1 MTDPPHS
8 TMAASEAAAPS
19 RANSTART
27 ASSDPPA
34 TQVTKNFVTR
44 DFDLALRAFF
54 PTPTAP
60 AKFNPI
66 SAMRNLFRILLKDE
80 HSLVLRTSSNDDQ
93 IVLNSASL
101 PIGETAFKK
110 FFKVSTSR
118 VATQKQTHVCIG
130 CHVLSNRTLGNIKFK
145 SPEGNLLAWL
155 KKEKI
160 FLEADSLG
168 IDRPVTIGYFTKID
182 PSLTHLSNFRNHLL
196 NQLLMVEIE
205 ATTAVVLA
213 PHLKQ
218 EQLDAMSNGDEF
230 VPDVPDFEVY
240 RTRLSHGR
248 DDSRVSTEVL
258 GVKCAP
264 RNVKLLGEFFTRM
277 ATATNN
283 DHHDGVFLPKGAAY
297 LLGPQTYGQIM
308 RDNNF
313 FLTTVAT
320 VPVNLEYEA
329 WFAIID
335 PHQTSDTDP
344 VSLYDHLLKQPWF
357 LRIESVAKNKCLV
370 VTTKSN
376 LQAARDW
383 IDANLEP
390 MIRKSIPSDI
400 APPPSSLL
408 PRRLDKP
415 VFSATSVTYADILKK
430 QFSLSPTKTTN
441 STTNNRPPRKRQATR
456 LDYDSDQSQD
466 PPQSTAKTGNAT
478 GQAPPTPATP
488 LPVTSDKELMSI
500 KTEINSLRI
509 LITTAM
515 EQFTAAIATKAPQTH
530 TSASPPVLEPCA
542 METDVAHPQVT
553 TSDLLELIAELK
565 HDIAT
570 IAVEMRA
577 KFSQQNLLSQQ
588 SSQSTVVT

>member
-1 MTDPPHS
+1 
-8 TMAASEAAAPS
+8 
-19 RANSTART
+19 
-27 ASSDPPA
+27 
-34 TQVTKNFVTR
+34 
-44 DFDLALRAFF
+44 
-54 PTPTAP
+54 
-60 AKFNPI
+60 
-66 SAMRNLFRILLKDE
+66 MRNLFRILLKDE
-80 HSLVLRTSSNDDQ
+80 PSLVLRTSSNDDQ
-93 IVLNSASL
+93 IVLNLASL
-101 PIGETAFKK
+101 PMGETAFKK

-160 FLEADSLG
+160 FIESDSLG

-248 DDSRVSTEVL
+248 DDTRVSTEVL
-258 GVKCAP
+258 GIKCAP
-264 RNVKLLGEFFTRM
+264 RDVKLLGEFFTRM

-320 VPVNLEYEA
+320 VPVNLEYDA
-329 WFAIID
+329 WFAIIN

-344 VSLYDHLLKQPWF
+344 VSLYDHLLKQLWF
-357 LRIESVAKNKCLV
+357 LRIESVTKNKCLV

-376 LQAARDW
+376 LHEARAW
-383 IDANLEP
+383 IDANLET

-415 VFSATSVTYADILKK
+415 VFSATSTTYADILKK
-430 QFSLSPTKTTN
+430 QFSLNPTTTTDN
-441 STTNNRPPRKRQATR
+441 TTNNRPPRKRQATR
-456 LDYDSDQSQD
+456 LDYDSDQS
-466 PPQSTAKTGNAT
+466 TAKTGTAT
-478 GQAPPTPATP
+478 GQ
-488 LPVTSDKELMSI
+488 K
-500 KTEINSLRI
+500 K
-509 LITTAM
+509 
-515 EQFTAAIATKAPQTH
+515 
-530 TSASPPVLEPCA
+530 
-542 METDVAHPQVT
+542 
-553 TSDLLELIAELK
+553 
-565 HDIAT
+565 
-570 IAVEMRA
+570 
-577 KFSQQNLLSQQ
+577 
-588 SSQSTVVT
+588 